1 MIDLSDMF
9 WIALKLSISKMG
21 LYGWLSKK
29 IKKIISDTFNLEAIS
44 KSDNTGLSGKG
55 LKLFTEYVNLKH
67 LNMTSTL
74 I

>member
-1 MIDLSDMF
+1 
-9 WIALKLSISKMG
+9 MG